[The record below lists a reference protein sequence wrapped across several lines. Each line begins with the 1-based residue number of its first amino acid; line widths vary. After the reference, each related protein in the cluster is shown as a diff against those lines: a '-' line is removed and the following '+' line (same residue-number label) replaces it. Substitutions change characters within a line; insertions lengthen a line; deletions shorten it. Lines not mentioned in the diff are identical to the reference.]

1 MCPKKRCPYCGC
13 WFRPDPRVGDEQK
26 ACPKKSCRKKRH
38 DDAHAK
44 WCKDNPDAYQGRY
57 SNVRTWLDQHPGYLG
72 GYRAEHPDYVKA
84 DNEKRRER
92 RQREKQRRADIQ
104 DERLRREIEFI
115 RVIRGA
121 DIQDTIR
128 LKIDGILGFLESTS
142 PVGRADIQ
150 DSMARRGSTVT
161 VSGP

>member
-1 MCPKKRCPYCGC
+1 MVQKKRCPYCGC

-44 WCKDNPDAYQGRY
+44 WRKDNPDAYKGRY
-57 SNVRTWLDQHPGYLG
+57 SNVRTWLDEHPGYLD
-72 GYRAEHPDYVKA
+72 GYRDEHPDYVKA

-92 RQREKQRRADIQ
+92 RKREKQRRADIQ
-104 DERLRREIEFI
+104 DERLRREIESI
-115 RVIRGA
+115 RTLKGA

-128 LKIDGILGFLESTS
+128 VKIDGILSFLESDPNRS
-142 PVGRADIQ
+142 CADIQ
-150 DSMARRGSTVT
+150 DSMASRWPSVT